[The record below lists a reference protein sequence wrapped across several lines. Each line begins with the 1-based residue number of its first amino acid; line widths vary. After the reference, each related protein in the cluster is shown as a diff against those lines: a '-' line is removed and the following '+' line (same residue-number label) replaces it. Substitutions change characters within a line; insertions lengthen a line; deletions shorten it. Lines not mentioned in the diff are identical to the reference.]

1 MTELWHISEVFRKG
15 KSLKSNFR
23 KALPKN
29 CFKAVIRSRQKAKID
44 QQIQL
49 KVFTGNSNRRA
60 LDKARLII
68 TLLMDKGTSLQCP
81 ANKIPTELDKSL
93 NVNTNRSLKRPV
105 NAKLGKLS
113 LLFPRLVRIYL
124 SLSFCKGKCG
134 SSYLF
139 LQSSADEQIRWT
151 NCWNGRGVYIPLC
164 GNSSLK
170 IVPERMSPRLN
181 SSEVII
187 FSSVPMEMFLRS
199 AYYWQILKGFSRT
212 KAISSRYKSILS
224 FSIFSVYLHGLFIT
238 S

>member
-1 MTELWHISEVFRKG
+1 
-15 KSLKSNFR
+15 
-23 KALPKN
+23 
-29 CFKAVIRSRQKAKID
+29 
-44 QQIQL
+44 
-49 KVFTGNSNRRA
+49 
-60 LDKARLII
+60 
-68 TLLMDKGTSLQCP
+68 MDKRSCLQRP

-93 NVNTNRSLKRPV
+93 NVNSNRSLKRPV

-170 IVPERMSPRLN
+170 IVRERMSPRLN

-187 FSSVPMEMFLRS
+187 FSSVPMEMFPRS

-212 KAISSRYKSILS
+212 KAISSIWIFFLFDFSSLSLLLVYFQLTGYYFLSICAIMLVSGITKYNRITIGFKAIKLSLKPKRFTIKISKSPNWRRKKISMDLDDLS
-224 FSIFSVYLHGLFIT
+224 FVET
-238 S
+238 C